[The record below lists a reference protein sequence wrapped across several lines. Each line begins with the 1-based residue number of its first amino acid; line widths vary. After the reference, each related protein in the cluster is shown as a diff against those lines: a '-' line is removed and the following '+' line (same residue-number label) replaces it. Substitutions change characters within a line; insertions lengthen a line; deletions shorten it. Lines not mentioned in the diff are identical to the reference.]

1 MSDFLSSII
10 GAAGPIAREVTV
22 AGQTGTVYFRYL
34 NGDQRLQLTRGKRY
48 NVKSGESPTI
58 EVDLGE
64 NEAEKHKLVHF
75 CVVDAAGKQRFKD
88 PASVKA
94 LEGHVI
100 DALAAEVNALHK
112 EASGKEE
119 TPGES

>member
-10 GAAGPIAREVTV
+10 GAAGPISREVTI
-22 AGQTGTVYFRYL
+22 AGQTGTVYFRLL
-34 NGDQRLQLTRGKRY
+34 NGDQRLQLTKGKKY
-48 NVKSGESPTI
+48 AVKQGETPTI

-64 NEAEKHKLVHF
+64 NEAEKQKLILF
-75 CVVDAAGKQRFKD
+75 CVVDETGKPRFKD
-88 PASVKA
+88 ANQVKA

-100 DALAAEVNALHK
+100 DALYRAADAVNKEVF
-112 EASGKEE
+112 GKDE